1 MVAALRGRHNKG
13 TMGGGK
19 GCHFATPHP
28 HNVTGGGILH
38 RGGFTPWEWG
48 NWSALRGGCPLLWGN
63 FGVLRGEFL
72 PPPPTGG
79 CLGIWSV
86 GGGFCPR
93 LGVFWSAGGALP
105 TPLPRQVFGA
115 LGGGKQEVPP
125 PIIIGRGTSA
135 PHPPSVFG
143 SVDGGVFAP
152 HSPSPKEF
160 FVHYWEG
167 GKGRRYPWSVPWQ
180 LGGGGEESQWLGP
193 VAGCA
198 AVLQG
203 RGKLMGGAPPD
214 PPWDLPSSPPHPPP
228 QIVPMPPQA
237 PT

>member
-48 NWSALRGGCPLLWGN
+48 IWSALRGGCPLLWGN

-180 LGGGGEESQWLGP
+180 LGGGEGIT
-193 VAGCA
+193 VAGPSRWVC
-198 AVLQG
+198 G
-203 RGKLMGGAPPD
+203 RTAGKGKAYGGGAP
-214 PPWDLPSSPPHPPP
+214 
-228 QIVPMPPQA
+228 
-237 PT
+237 